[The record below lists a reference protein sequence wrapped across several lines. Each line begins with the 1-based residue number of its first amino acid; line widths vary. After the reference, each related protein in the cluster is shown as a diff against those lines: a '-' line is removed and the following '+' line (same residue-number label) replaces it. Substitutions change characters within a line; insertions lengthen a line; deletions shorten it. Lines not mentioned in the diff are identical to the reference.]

1 MKKVIVLYGS
11 SRENGNTE
19 YLTDYALNQIQNG
32 VFTKVYLRNHTIQPL
47 TDERHSSEPFPTFE
61 DDYKKIL
68 QQTLNADI
76 IIFSTPVY
84 WYNMSTKTKL
94 FVDRL
99 TESLRDSS
107 IQLKDEMKHKQMY
120 VICTGANPD
129 QRVVQ
134 PMIGIF
140 KLMANYFQMEFK
152 GYFWANANRPGDIR
166 EKQDVL
172 DQAREFFE
180 EGFNSTS

>member
-1 MKKVIVLYGS
+1 MKKVVVLYGS

-19 YLTDYALNQIQNG
+19 YLTNYALDKIQNT
-32 VFTKVYLRNHTIQPL
+32 VVTNVYLRNHSIQPL
-47 TDERHSSEPFPTFE
+47 TDERHSGEPFPTFE
-61 DDYKKIL
+61 DDYKEIL
-68 QQTLNADI
+68 QKTLNADI

-94 FVDRL
+94 FVDRW

-152 GYFWANANRPGDIR
+152 GYFWAHADKPGDIQ
-166 EKQDVL
+166 ENQDTL
-172 DQAREFFE
+172 DQIREFFE
-180 EGFNSTS
+180 EEFNTNN